1 MLLRVIALAVCAAVA
16 MVDVCA
22 APSDG
27 EATADAASPVA
38 PWVVLLKPDGED
50 GDPLLRENAGATD
63 PGPGQSYKKK
73 IMEETLKSIA
83 NSLVAIPPIPAFP
96 VEDTARTTGTRNVA
110 LASEVH
116 NTVQN
121 NQPITNTFNIVESPV
136 ATHAPHHPL
145 VKPVTLSNSN
155 SLKASDDRFYRP
167 RRPYR
172 IAPAY
177 DGCNGLTS
185 CVNSYSSKIVEN
197 TMDSI
202 ANSIMFFP
210 NLIAGSGLGTYS
222 GYDTRGYDYRP
233 HPYTT
238 YVPKT
243 VPTNN
248 VAMASEVYNTFQNSI
263 VFHSNELTS
272 CIDKYEKKI
281 LKNSLKSVVNSMT
294 SISPWTATDTGEAYG
309 NENVANAVA
318 VDNGAYDTDVVAG
331 NSVAP
336 VIEVVSPSYASEGL
350 HKLNKRKP
358 QITQSFNDGLSS
370 FIDNLESSIVKQTMT
385 SIANSM
391 AFPTWFGGN
400 AATQSAYGTTGEN
413 IANAVAIDKEV
424 TRPVIKTVRPSYI
437 LKKHKI
443 SSLQESNI
451 GSQVTDGLSNY
462 DVIGSGNVANA
473 VAVDDTF
480 NGNLIVNSDDSK
492 SSTID
497 STQWGVNEGA
507 AYSGNSIAN
516 AVAIDKDGVSAHP
529 VINIAR
535 PSYLSNKNKLETD
548 SGLKVTGGNS
558 DFGVVGF
565 ENVANAVAIDDDY
578 KGNAMVGFDESKST
592 IIDDTQWDVNEGAV
606 YGGDSI
612 ANAVA
617 IDKDID
623 VGPLPV
629 IKIVRPS
636 YVTKE
641 HELSSIKGSNDGLK
655 ITEGYSN
662 YGVVGSENV
671 ANAVAI
677 DEDVFR
683 DKITFDTHDSESNVF
698 KESDGE
704 ADEGLSYSSYSSGNI
719 ANAVAVDGLQDADT
733 DKEVVKFQETKHDNF
748 ATYPTYH
755 TGNIANA
762 VAIDDATYDD
772 EVAVFYD
779 DSKFTNTLKEVDE
792 VHNTGTKEYASFTPT
807 NVANAVAID
816 GGSPDDRP
824 VVVFDG
830 SRPTNSYKTT
840 SDVENTG
847 PTVYSTYGPWN
858 IANAVAID
866 EGAFHDK
873 TPVTFN
879 NVVPMNS
886 IKETHSN
893 VNTYDKDFLTYNTA
907 NIANK
912 VPIVENQNVL
922 QLDGNDNKGY
932 FDYFDTNDEEI
943 RDTPVYPTYN
953 FGNVANAVAI
963 DGDVREVEGGIVD
976 SKKIKPTN
984 YVVGNVANAVA
995 IDRPQTD
1002 NWNTNSLKEKNEVDV
1017 SNDAIYSPYGTGSVA
1032 NAVAIDD
1039 DLYNEK
1045 VDGSEM
1051 TYALD
1056 TYDDTDYDTIDIE
1069 PSVDTVADE
1078 DENYEDESVF
1088 DEKNDEVEVN
1098 VNENYSAHT
1107 SGNVA
1112 NAVAIDVGGFKPSG
1126 SYVENTVPLHT
1137 TFVSAKE
1144 PVKPQNFYKISG
1156 AGSVANAV
1164 AVDTDEGK
1172 VHVGDSSPVSPS
1184 KIEEER

>member
-1 MLLRVIALAVCAAVA
+1 
-16 MVDVCA
+16 
-22 APSDG
+22 
-27 EATADAASPVA
+27 
-38 PWVVLLKPDGED
+38 
-50 GDPLLRENAGATD
+50 
-63 PGPGQSYKKK
+63 
-73 IMEETLKSIA
+73 
-83 NSLVAIPPIPAFP
+83 
-96 VEDTARTTGTRNVA
+96 
-110 LASEVH
+110 
-116 NTVQN
+116 
-121 NQPITNTFNIVESPV
+121 
-136 ATHAPHHPL
+136 
-145 VKPVTLSNSN
+145 
-155 SLKASDDRFYRP
+155 
-167 RRPYR
+167 
-172 IAPAY
+172 
-177 DGCNGLTS
+177 
-185 CVNSYSSKIVEN
+185 
-197 TMDSI
+197 
-202 ANSIMFFP
+202 
-210 NLIAGSGLGTYS
+210 
-222 GYDTRGYDYRP
+222 
-233 HPYTT
+233 
-238 YVPKT
+238 
-243 VPTNN
+243 
-248 VAMASEVYNTFQNSI
+248 
-263 VFHSNELTS
+263 
-272 CIDKYEKKI
+272 
-281 LKNSLKSVVNSMT
+281 MT
-294 SISPWTATDTGEAYG
+294 PISPWTATDTGDAYG
-309 NENVANAVA
+309 TANVANAVA
-318 VDNGAYDTDVVAG
+318 VDNGAYDTDLVAG

-336 VIEVVSPSYASEGL
+336 VVEVVSPSYASEGL

-391 AFPTWFGGN
+391 AFPSWFGSN
-400 AATQSAYGTTGEN
+400 AATPSAYGTTGEN

-424 TRPVIKTVRPSYI
+424 TRPVIKTVRPFYI

-473 VAVDDTF
+473 VAIDDTF
-480 NGNLIVNSDDSK
+480 NGNLIANSDDSK

-497 STQWGVNEGA
+497 GTQWGVNEGA
-507 AYSGNSIAN
+507 AYSDSSIAN
-516 AVAIDKDGVSAHP
+516 AVAIDKDVGVSAQP
-529 VINIAR
+529 LINIVR
-535 PSYLSNKNKLETD
+535 PSYLSNKNKLSSIKGTD
-548 SGLKVTGGNS
+548 SGLEVTGGYS

-578 KGNAMVGFDESKST
+578 KGNAMVGSDESKST
-592 IIDDTQWDVNEGAV
+592 IIDDTQWDVNEGPV
-606 YGGDSI
+606 YGGGSI

-623 VGPLPV
+623 VSPLPV

-636 YVTKE
+636 YATKE

-662 YGVVGSENV
+662 YGVVGSANV

-698 KESDGE
+698 KESDDE
-704 ADEGLSYSSYSSGNI
+704 ADEGLNYSTYSSGNI
-719 ANAVAVDGLQDADT
+719 ANAFAIDELQDTDT
-733 DKEVVKFQETKHDNF
+733 DKDVVKFEETKHDNF
-748 ATYPTYH
+748 AAYPTYH

-792 VHNTGTKEYASFTPT
+792 MHNTGTKEYTSYPPA

-824 VVVFDG
+824 VLVFDG
-830 SRPTNSYKTT
+830 SRPTNSYKPT

-847 PTVYSTYGPWN
+847 PALYSTYSPWN
-858 IANAVAID
+858 VANAVAID

-873 TPVTFN
+873 KPVTFN

-893 VNTYDKDFLTYNTA
+893 VNTYDKDVLTYNSA
-907 NIANK
+907 NVANT

-922 QLDGNDNKGY
+922 QSDGNDNKGY
-932 FDYFDTNDEEI
+932 FDYFDKNDEEI

-953 FGNVANAVAI
+953 IGNVANAVAI
-963 DGDVREVEGGIVD
+963 DGDVREVEGGIGD
-976 SKKIKPTN
+976 SAKIKPTN

-1002 NWNTNSLKEKNEVDV
+1002 NWNTNSLKEKDN
-1017 SNDAIYSPYGTGSVA
+1017 AIYSPYGTGSVA

-1039 DLYNEK
+1039 GFYNEK

-1088 DEKNDEVEVN
+1088 DEKNEEVEVN

-1126 SYVENTVPLHT
+1126 FNLENTVPLHT

-1144 PVKPQNFYKISG
+1144 RVKPQNFYKISG

-1172 VHVGDSSPVSPS
+1172 VQVGDSSPVSPS